1 MKKFDQS
8 KGSEQF
14 SLMKVK
20 RTYGDFPLKIK
31 QVFNEKTGWT
41 NVDMVANCQNVW
53 YFAMGLATIIQFEVI
68 DEWDM
73 VRYPDYRIN
82 ELLK

>member
-31 QVFNEKTGWT
+31 QVFNEKTGWI